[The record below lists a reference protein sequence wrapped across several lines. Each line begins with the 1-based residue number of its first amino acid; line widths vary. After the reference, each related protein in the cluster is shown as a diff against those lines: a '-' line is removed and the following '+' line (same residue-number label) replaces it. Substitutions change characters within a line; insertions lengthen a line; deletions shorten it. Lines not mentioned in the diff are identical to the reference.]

1 MVESSLFIR
10 AMSRTSADRLEAL
23 SYIKEGK
30 IMDFKTRAKEIMDVE
45 IAGMEKVRDQINGGF
60 ITAIEWILEAM
71 ENGGK
76 VVVTGVGKNFHIGQ
90 KMAATFTSTGTPAV
104 LLHPIEAMHGDFG
117 IVGSNDVVLA
127 LSYSGASDE
136 LIDLLPALKRRGV
149 KIIALTGDADSPLGI
164 QSDLVV
170 PITIEKEACP
180 FNMAPTAS
188 TTVTLAVGDALAI
201 VLLEARGFKKEDY
214 AKLHPGG
221 AIGRTLLLKVS
232 DVMRTEERLAKV
244 RSGAKVKDAVTAMTG
259 ARAGCV
265 AVVDGSDKLLGIFT
279 DGDLRRHLIE
289 TPDLTEQTIDSVM
302 TADPVTLQADQLAV
316 DILKIYEEKNIDD
329 LMVVDG
335 DNRVVGAVDIQDL
348 PKLKI
353 L

>member
-1 MVESSLFIR
+1 
-10 AMSRTSADRLEAL
+10 
-23 SYIKEGK
+23 
-30 IMDFKTRAKEIMDVE
+30 MDFQKRAREIMDVE

-60 ITAIEWILEAM
+60 STAIEWILETM
-71 ENGGK
+71 KNGGK

-90 KMAATFTSTGTPAV
+90 KMVATFNSTGTKAA

-117 IVGSNDVVLA
+117 VVGDNDIVLA

-136 LIDLLPALKRRGV
+136 LIALLPALKRLGL
-149 KIIALTGDADSPLGI
+149 KIIGMTGDDSSPLGL
-164 QSDLVV
+164 QSDLVL
-170 PITIEKEACP
+170 PITVDKEACP
-180 FNMAPTAS
+180 FGMAPTTS
-188 TTVTLAVGDALAI
+188 TTVTLALGDALAI

-232 DVMRTEERLAKV
+232 DVMRTGDRLAKV
-244 RSGAKVKDAVTAMTG
+244 VKGAKVKNAVVAMTG
-259 ARAGCV
+259 ARSGCV
-265 AVVDGSDKLLGIFT
+265 AVVDTDEKLLGIFT
-279 DGDLRRHLIE
+279 DGDLRRHLID
-289 TPDLTEQTIDSVM
+289 TADIADSPIDTVM
-302 TADPVTLQADQLAV
+302 TTRPITLTPDQLAV

-329 LMVVDG
+329 LVVVDADG
-335 DNRVVGAVDIQDL
+335 RVVGTVDIQDL

>member
-1 MVESSLFIR
+1 MNFQKR
-10 AMSRTSADRLEAL
+10 AREV
-23 SYIKEGK
+23 
-30 IMDFKTRAKEIMDVE
+30 MDIE
-45 IAGMEKVRDQINGGF
+45 IAGLQKVRDQIDGGF
-60 ITAIEWILEAM
+60 STAVEWILAALAA
-71 ENGGK
+71 GGK

-90 KMAATFTSTGTPAV
+90 KMAATLTSTGTPAV

-117 IVGSNDVVLA
+117 IVGEKDVVLA

-149 KIIALTGDADSPLGI
+149 KIVALTGDLQSPLGV

-170 PITIEKEACP
+170 SVAVDKEACP

-232 DVMRTEERLAKV
+232 DVMRTNERLAKV
-244 RSGAKVKDAVTAMTG
+244 PGGAKVKDAVTAMTG

-265 AVVDGSDKLLGIFT
+265 AVVDPDGRLLGIFT

-289 TPDLTEQTIDSVM
+289 TPDLTEQAVDTVM
-302 TADPVTLQADQLAV
+302 TARPVTLRADQLAV
-316 DILKIYEEKNIDD
+316 DILKLYEEKNIDD
-329 LMVVDG
+329 LVVVDE

>member
-1 MVESSLFIR
+1 MNFE
-10 AMSRTSADRLEAL
+10 
-23 SYIKEGK
+23 K
-30 IMDFKTRAKEIMDVE
+30 RAKEVIDIE
-45 IAGMEKVRDQINGGF
+45 IAGMEKVRDQINDHF
-60 ITAIEWILEAM
+60 STAIEWILATLK
-71 ENGGK
+71 NGGK

-117 IVGSNDVVLA
+117 IVGEKDIVLA

-136 LIDLLPALKRRGV
+136 LLALIPALKRRGLKV
-149 KIIALTGDADSPLGI
+149 IGMTGDATSPLGQ
-164 QSDLVV
+164 QSDLVL
-170 PITIEKEACP
+170 PITVDKEACP
-180 FNMAPTAS
+180 FGMAPTTS
-188 TTVTLAVGDALAI
+188 TTVTLALGDALAI

-232 DVMRTEERLAKV
+232 DVMRTSDRLAKV
-244 RSGAKVKDAVTAMTG
+244 KSGAKVKEAVLAMTG

-279 DGDLRRHLIE
+279 DGDLRRHLID
-289 TPDLTEQTIDSVM
+289 TPNITEAVIDSVM
-302 TADPVTLQADQLAV
+302 TRKPVTLKPDQLAV

-329 LMVVDG
+329 LVVVDE
-335 DNRVVGAVDIQDL
+335 NNHLVGAVDIQDL

>member
-1 MVESSLFIR
+1 MNFQ
-10 AMSRTSADRLEAL
+10 
-23 SYIKEGK
+23 K
-30 IMDFKTRAKEIMDVE
+30 RAKEVIDVE
-45 IAGMEKVRDQINGGF
+45 IAGMEKVRDQINGHF
-60 ITAIEWILEAM
+60 STAIDWILATVK
-71 ENGGK
+71 NGGK

-90 KMAATFTSTGTPAV
+90 KMVATFNSTGTPSA

-117 IVGSNDVVLA
+117 LVGEKDIVLA
-127 LSYSGASDE
+127 LSYSGGSDE
-136 LIDLLPALKRRGV
+136 LLALLPALKRRGL
-149 KIIALTGDADSPLGI
+149 KIIGMTGDATSSLGM
-164 QSDLVV
+164 QSDLVL
-170 PITIEKEACP
+170 PITVDKEACP
-180 FNMAPTAS
+180 FGMAPTTS
-188 TTVTLAVGDALAI
+188 TTVTLALGDALAI

-232 DVMRTEERLAKV
+232 DVMRTSDRLAKV
-244 RSGAKVKDAVTAMTG
+244 KSGAKVKEAVLAMTG

-265 AVVDGSDKLLGIFT
+265 AVVDEKDMLLGIFT
-279 DGDLRRHLIE
+279 DGDLRRHLID
-289 TPDLTEQTIDSVM
+289 TPNITDAAIDSVM
-302 TADPVTLQADQLAV
+302 TRKPITLTPDQLAV

-335 DNRVVGAVDIQDL
+335 AGHIVGAVDIQDL

>member
-1 MVESSLFIR
+1 MNFQKR
-10 AMSRTSADRLEAL
+10 G
-23 SYIKEGK
+23 KEV
-30 IMDFKTRAKEIMDVE
+30 MDIE
-45 IAGMEKVRDQINGGF
+45 IAGMEKVRDLMNGGF
-60 ITAIEWILEAM
+60 STAVEWILQTL

-76 VVVTGVGKNFHIGQ
+76 VVITGVGKNFHIGQ

-117 IVGSNDVVLA
+117 IVGEKDIILA

-136 LIDLLPALKRRGV
+136 LIALLPALKRRGV
-149 KIIALTGDADSPLGI
+149 KIIGMTGDETSPLGQ
-164 QSDLVV
+164 QSDLIL
-170 PITIEKEACP
+170 PITVDKEACP
-180 FNMAPTAS
+180 FGMAPTTS
-188 TTVTLAVGDALAI
+188 TTVTLALGDALAI

-244 RSGAKVKDAVTAMTG
+244 QSGAKVKDAVMAMTG

-265 AVVDGSDKLLGIFT
+265 AVIDANDKLLGIFT

-289 TPDLTEQTIDSVM
+289 TPEITEQSVDSVM
-302 TADPVTLQADQLAV
+302 TANPVTLKPGQLAV

-329 LMVVDG
+329 LIVVDDEG
-335 DNRVVGAVDIQDL
+335 CIVGAVDIQDL

>member
-1 MVESSLFIR
+1 MNFQKR
-10 AMSRTSADRLEAL
+10 AREV
-23 SYIKEGK
+23 
-30 IMDFKTRAKEIMDVE
+30 MDVE
-45 IAGMEKVRDQINGGF
+45 IAGMEKVRDQIDGGF
-60 ITAIEWILEAM
+60 STAVEWILAAIAG
-71 ENGGK
+71 GGK

-117 IVGSNDVVLA
+117 IVGEKDIVLA

-136 LIDLLPALKRRGV
+136 LLALLPALKRRGV
-149 KIIALTGDADSPLGI
+149 RIIALTGDKTSPLGV

-170 PITIEKEACP
+170 PIAIEKEACP
-180 FNMAPTAS
+180 FNMAPTTS
-188 TTVTLAVGDALAI
+188 TTVTLAVGDAMAI

-221 AIGRTLLLKVS
+221 AIGRTLLLRVS

-265 AVVDGSDKLLGIFT
+265 AVVDEKDKLLGIFT

-302 TADPVTLQADQLAV
+302 TARPVTLKPDQLAV
-316 DILKIYEEKNIDD
+316 DILKIYEKKNIDD
-329 LMVVDG
+329 LMVVDDSG
-335 DNRVVGAVDIQDL
+335 RIVGAVDIQDL

>member
-1 MVESSLFIR
+1 MN
-10 AMSRTSADRLEAL
+10 
-23 SYIKEGK
+23 
-30 IMDFKTRAKEIMDVE
+30 FKTRGKEVMDIE
-45 IAGMEKVRDQINGGF
+45 IAGLKKVRDRIDGGF
-60 ITAIEWILEAM
+60 TTAVEWILQTL

-104 LLHPIEAMHGDFG
+104 LLHPIEALHGDFG
-117 IVGSNDVVLA
+117 IVGEKDIVLA

-136 LIDLLPALKRRGV
+136 LIALLPALKRCGV
-149 KIIALTGDADSPLGI
+149 KIIGMTGDETSPLGR
-164 QSDLVV
+164 QSDLILPVTV
-170 PITIEKEACP
+170 DREACP
-180 FNMAPTAS
+180 FGMAPTTS
-188 TTVTLAVGDALAI
+188 TTVTLALGDALAI

-221 AIGRTLLLKVS
+221 AIGRTLLLRVA
-232 DVMRTEERLAKV
+232 DVMRTRDRLATV
-244 RSGAKVKDAVTAMTG
+244 PAGARVKDAVMAMTG

-265 AVVDGSDKLLGIFT
+265 AVVDGERKLLGIFT

-289 TPDLTEQTIDSVM
+289 TPAITEQPIDSVM
-302 TADPVTLQADQLAV
+302 TADPVTLRADQLAV

-329 LMVVDG
+329 LMVVD
-335 DNRVVGAVDIQDL
+335 DHDRIVGAVDIQDL